1 MLRIGKCIIT
11 DHVDFSLTTKNIK
24 NYEHKFRVYSNRL
37 IVKHK
42 SLIKHI
48 YDHLIIKAL
57 KQLRLTV
64 EEANV
69 SDLFF
74 SRHVQACHREKDTVQ
89 CCSCDYLIHNNISCN
104 NII

>member
-1 MLRIGKCIIT
+1 M
-11 DHVDFSLTTKNIK
+11 
-24 NYEHKFRVYSNRL
+24 YSNRL
-37 IVKHK
+37 IVKYK
-42 SLIKHI
+42 SLIKRI

-64 EEANV
+64 EEAKV
-69 SDLFF
+69 SDLNF
-74 SRHVQACHREKDTVQ
+74 SRHVQECYRKKDTVQ